1 MSDCENSLN
10 FSCFYYKI
18 GKEGEH
24 EERAAMKKEI
34 EKKIQQVSAELRQEK
49 DALDALALECIKRG
63 RSLAEDENVLRQNEK
78 VDTLVLTELRLREM
92 LEERESDQQ

>member
-1 MSDCENSLN
+1 MN

-34 EKKIQQVSAELRQEK
+34 EKKIQEKNVSLKHRNKHIADIDPRIDL
-49 DALDALALECIKRG
+49 
-63 RSLAEDENVLRQNEK
+63 
-78 VDTLVLTELRLREM
+78 
-92 LEERESDQQ
+92 

>member
-49 DALDALALECIKRG
+49 DALDALECIKQG
-63 RSLAEDENVLRQNEK
+63 RSLAEDQNVLRQNEK

-92 LEERESDQQ
+92 LEERESEQ